1 MPVLV
6 KNNLPVIEK
15 LEQEGLFVMK
25 SKRAASQDI
34 RPLKIALAN
43 LMPSKISTELQF
55 LRLLSNSPLQIEIT
69 LLRMDSHTSKHTDN
83 DYLKQFYVSPK
94 QIEHQRFD
102 GMIITGAP
110 VETMAFE
117 QVDYWPE
124 ICALMDYTRA
134 HVFST
139 MYICWGAQAGLYHH
153 YGIQKHL
160 LPKKCFGVFAHTPH
174 EPHHLLLKG
183 ADSQVFVPHSRH
195 SGWKIKDIENH
206 PDLHIAL
213 DAKEAGACIVMAHE
227 ARQIFIS
234 GHFEYDADT
243 LANEYFRDLKK
254 GMAIQMPKHYFK
266 DNDPQKGSYFNWRAH
281 ANLIFSNWLNYI
293 VYQRTPFDLNDLTRI

>member
-1 MPVLV
+1 M
-6 KNNLPVIEK
+6 
-15 LEQEGLFVMK
+15 
-25 SKRAASQDI
+25 
-34 RPLKIALAN
+34 
-43 LMPSKISTELQF
+43 
-55 LRLLSNSPLQIEIT
+55 
-69 LLRMDSHTSKHTDN
+69 
-83 DYLKQFYVSPK
+83 
-94 QIEHQRFD
+94 
-102 GMIITGAP
+102 
-110 VETMAFE
+110 
-117 QVDYWPE
+117 
-124 ICALMDYTRA
+124 
-134 HVFST
+134 
-139 MYICWGAQAGLYHH
+139 
-153 YGIQKHL
+153 
-160 LPKKCFGVFAHTPH
+160 FAHTPH

-234 GHFEYDADT
+234 GHFEYEADT
-243 LANEYFRDLKK
+243 LANEYFRDLEK

-293 VYQRTPFDLNDLTRI
+293 VYQRTPFDLNELTPI